1 MGDLPAVDPAL
12 DALDVMPRLLVQL
25 RYLVR
30 RQVRGAVHDLAGEH
44 LGRMRQ
50 VAGNADLRTDVR
62 AQHFLGVTVGIE
74 RGRRLHDRRDD
85 AFQDLAVEVV
95 LGFEVVIHVR
105 LGQAGLGRD
114 IAGLGGGEALV
125 GEFLA
130 GRAQDQFLV
139 ALANGTH
146 GQGSSSCLATSKRDR
161 AW

>member
-1 MGDLPAVDPAL
+1 M
-12 DALDVMPRLLVQL
+12 
-25 RYLVR
+25 
-30 RQVRGAVHDLAGEH
+30 HDLAGEH
-44 LGRMRQ
+44 LGRMGQ
-50 VAGNADLRTDVR
+50 VTRNANFRTNIR
-62 AQHFLGVTVGIE
+62 TQHFLRVAVCIE
-74 RGRRLHDRRDD
+74 RRGCLHDRRDD

-139 ALANGTH
+139 ALANGAH